1 MGYFIKSKTNGII
14 RIFRMVQEE
23 KNGIVSSSF
32 STFFLFI
39 DYCKEKYFL
48 LFLIYFL
55 YDGVTNSNSTRY
67 RYKNWIFKCCNNS
80 YFSFIFLSLFFA
92 IKTIGN
98 CFVRVY
104 IKLVIL
110 TLGFF
115 HTYYNQLFC
124 TSNYCSNFSFSFI
137 YWFE

>member
-1 MGYFIKSKTNGII
+1 MVQEKINGII
-14 RIFRMVQEE
+14 F
-23 KNGIVSSSF
+23 SSF

-39 DYCKEKYFL
+39 GYCKQKYFL

-67 RYKNWIFKCCNNS
+67 RYKNWIFKCCNNI
-80 YFSFIFLSLFFA
+80 YIYIIIFLLSLFFA

-104 IKLVIL
+104 TKLVIL

-115 HTYYNQLFC
+115 FMLTTINYFVLLTIIPISALVLFIGLNKKQL
-124 TSNYCSNFSFSFI
+124 I
-137 YWFE
+137 